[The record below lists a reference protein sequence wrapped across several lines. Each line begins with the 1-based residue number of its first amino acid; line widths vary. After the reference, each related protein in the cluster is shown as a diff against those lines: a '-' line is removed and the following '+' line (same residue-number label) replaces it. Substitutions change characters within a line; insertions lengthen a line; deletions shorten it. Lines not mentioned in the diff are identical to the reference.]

1 MVNVAVFSLL
11 FLFATAAPFQ
21 DKSIIQWLEDDGSF
35 TVLVNLLKATG
46 LDVPLKG
53 TGMSIF
59 LVRRVRSQY
68 TTSILNF

>member
-1 MVNVAVFSLL
+1 MVKSAVFSFL
-11 FLFATAAPFQ
+11 FLVVTAAPFQ
-21 DKSIIQWLEDDGSF
+21 DKSIVQWLEDDGSF

-46 LDVPLKG
+46 LDGPLKG